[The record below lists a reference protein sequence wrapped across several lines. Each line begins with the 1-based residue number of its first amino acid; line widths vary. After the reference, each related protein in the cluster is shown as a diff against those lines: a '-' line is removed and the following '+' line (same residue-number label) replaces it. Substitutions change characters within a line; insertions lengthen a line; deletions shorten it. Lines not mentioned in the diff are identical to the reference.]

1 MSEAHNTVTIT
12 DANFD
17 EEVKHS
23 SVPVLLDF
31 WAPWCGPCKA
41 IAPSLEEL
49 AKEYDGKVKI
59 GKMDIDENEST
70 PGQFGIRSIPTLI
83 MFKDGEPV
91 DQVIGGVAKNKLA
104 EVIEKQL

>member
-1 MSEAHNTVTIT
+1 MSTEHDTVTVT
-12 DANFD
+12 DANFE
-17 EEVKHS
+17 EEVKNS
-23 SVPVLLDF
+23 GTPVLLDF

-49 AKEYDGKVKI
+49 AKEYGGKVKI
-59 GKMDIDENEST
+59 GKINIDENEST

-83 MFKDGEPV
+83 MFKNGEPV
-91 DQVIGGVAKNKLA
+91 DQVIGGVPKNKLV